1 MKPTFRFPNQLNL
14 LIFSIL
20 TIFIFPA
27 CQDQST
33 STFTYRAQIPVY
45 LQMND
50 FRTTEAVIEPG
61 KELENPGKIY
71 IYGDFLFINEP
82 QKGIHIL
89 DNSNPSNPITVNFL
103 KIPGNVD
110 LAVNSNMLYADN
122 YLDLLV
128 FDISN
133 PRNIHQ
139 IKRVEDVFESM
150 YTERG
155 TGTFMTLKDTVMTM
169 DSEFSR
175 GWGWGWGNI
184 FWNRGGMLAMNSDA
198 SRGGGESYGQG
209 GSMARFTLM
218 NTHLYAVDEYSLRVF
233 NVEQSDNPDFLKN
246 INLGWG
252 IETIFPFQNKLFIG
266 SNTGMHIYDASIP
279 SEPKQ
284 MSVYQHVTAC
294 DPVVV
299 NETHAFVTLRTG
311 VNCRFGVDELQILNI
326 EDPYSPML
334 LKSYPMENPH
344 GLGIAGDYLYL
355 AEGKHGLKSF
365 NVADVMN
372 IDKNQL
378 EYLKS
383 LKSVDII
390 PGPKSLIVIGP
401 DGVCQFDYS
410 TPHKLVQ
417 LSCINVKNPIVV

>member
-1 MKPTFRFPNQLNL
+1 MKTTVQLTSKL
-14 LIFSIL
+14 PYLVIAFLIIIGMPS
-20 TIFIFPA
+20 
-27 CQDQST
+27 CQDQTT
-33 STFTYRAQIPVY
+33 STYTFRTQYPVY
-45 LQMND
+45 LQMSN
-50 FRTTEAVIEPG
+50 FRTTEAVIESG

-71 IYGDFLFINEP
+71 IYNDFLLINEP

-89 DNSNPSNPITVNFL
+89 DNSNPSNPISINFI

-128 FDISN
+128 FDISD
-133 PRNIHQ
+133 PRNIQ
-139 IKRVEDVFESM
+139 QVKRVEDVFESM
-150 YTERG
+150 YTDRS

-169 DSEFSR
+169 DSEVNR
-175 GWGWGWGNI
+175 GWGLGWGNI
-184 FWNRGGMLAMNSDA
+184 FWNRGGMFAVSSDA
-198 SRGGGESYGQG
+198 SRAGGESYGQG

-218 NTHLYAVDEYSLRVF
+218 SAHLYAVDEHSLRVF
-233 NVEQSDNPDFLKN
+233 NVEKKDNPEFIKG
-246 INLGWG
+246 IHLGWG
-252 IETIFPFQNKLFIG
+252 IETIFPFQKKLFIG
-266 SNTGMHIYDASIP
+266 SNTGMHIYDASNP

-311 VNCRFGVDELQILNI
+311 VNCRFGVNELQILNI
-326 EDPYSPML
+326 ENPYSPKL
-334 LKSYPMENPH
+334 LKSYPMANPH
-344 GLGIAGDYLYL
+344 GLGLAGDYLYL

-378 EYLKS
+378 EYLRS

-410 TPHKLVQ
+410 KPNKLVQ
-417 LSCINVKNPIVV
+417 LSCINVKNPIIV